1 MKTEKTDVYLRLDD
15 HVRTQSH
22 TVCLSDIASV
32 YCEDTFLKKKIEAVT
47 IFYFGP
53 GDGKK
58 EVISLL
64 FIYKIIYESLE
75 ENLQLHSVG
84 AKDCLVEL
92 YVPQKKKYSRNALQ
106 VAFVSLV
113 TFFGAAFSIMTYDED
128 AGVFDVF
135 QKLYTLFSV
144 SQSTVLEWS
153 YSIGIALGIIVFF
166 HHFEKKDERTPTA
179 MEIQMNQYEQ
189 DVVET
194 YVDRSKRRNQSLEVD
209 SK

>member
-32 YCEDTFLKKKIEAVT
+32 YCEDTFLKKKIEAVA

-53 GDGKK
+53 EDGKK

-75 ENLQLHSVG
+75 ESLQLHSVG

-92 YVPQKKKYSRNALQ
+92 YVPQKKKYSQNALQ

-135 QKLYTLFSV
+135 QKLYTIFSV